1 MRTRSSTVT
10 FKHPFTL
17 NRNLGELPPGT
28 YDIEIDEEEI
38 QATDRTAYRRVAIYF
53 YVQNSASTRTITVTP
68 ADLESATTRDLMSA
82 LRQADA
88 DADER
93 AVGGGRVA

>member
-10 FKHPFTL
+10 FEHPFTL
-17 NRNLGELPPGT
+17 KRDLGELPAGT

-38 QATDRTAYRRVAIYF
+38 EAIDRTAYRRLAIYVF
-53 YVQNSASTRTITVTP
+53 VENSAATRTIAVTP
-68 ADLESATTRDLMSA
+68 ADLESALKRDLASA
-82 LRQADA
+82 FDQADA

-93 AVGGGRVA
+93 AVGGGRVV